1 MALARVTSL
10 PLNLSL
16 GKRGGTTDLM
26 MGTKE
31 RNFSPLKELSLEE
44 LVPQDNFYRR
54 LERAVDLSFVRELVS
69 DRYAS
74 GGRPSVDPVV
84 FFKLQLVLFFEDL
97 RSERRLIE
105 VAADRL
111 CIRWYLGYDLLEP
124 LPDHSSLT
132 YIRQR
137 YGLEVFRRFFEEIVE
152 LCIEAGLVWGKELY
166 IDSTKV
172 QANAS
177 MDSLL
182 PRFAVEAHLERLFE
196 EDEEAPEKTEEGP
209 PRSPTTSAGLEALP
223 TANDQELR
231 VKNAAK
237 SDWISRN
244 GAQDRSFKGQR
255 PRTSDSRASKTDPD
269 ATPMKWPKKGGTSLG
284 YQIHYAVDGGKARII
299 LGVLV
304 TSSEVTENRP
314 MLDLLWRARF
324 RWRVHPRQVTGDAKY
339 GTAENIAAV
348 EREGIRAYMA
358 LHRSGGKPHKFKRDD
373 FFYDAQNDLYICPAG
388 KPLRPL
394 GKKASEDHDDPGGK
408 VVTYRAKA
416 SSCRTC
422 ELREQCTSNKAGRNL
437 RRGPLE
443 EYVDLVRAYWG
454 TEPYEKAL
462 RKRAVW
468 VEPLFGEAK
477 EWHRMIRFRLRM
489 LDKVNIEALMVAA
502 GQNIKRLLAS
512 HGRGPKP
519 IAQVVALHLPE
530 GPPLCSRD
538 CVRRRRRCVLRGRR
552 RRFSTGW
559 RVFDTPHKLGTSLI
573 FA

>member
-1 MALARVTSL
+1 
-10 PLNLSL
+10 
-16 GKRGGTTDLM
+16 M
-26 MGTKE
+26 MGIKQ
-31 RNFSPLKELSLEE
+31 RHFSPLEDLSLED
-44 LVPQDNFYRR
+44 LVPKDNFYRR
-54 LERAVDLSFVRELVS
+54 LQSALDLSFVRELVAEC
-69 DRYAS
+69 YAAS
-74 GGRPSVDPVV
+74 AGRPSVDPVV
-84 FFKLQLVLFFEDL
+84 FFRLQLVMFFEDI
-97 RSERRLIE
+97 RSERQLMK

-111 CIRWYLGYDLLEP
+111 SVRWYLGYDLNEP

-152 LCIEAGLVWGKELY
+152 LCIEAGLVWGEELY
-166 IDSTKV
+166 FDSTKV
-172 QANAS
+172 KANAS
-177 MDSLL
+177 VDSLA

-196 EDEEAPEKTEEGP
+196 NEEAPEKTEVSATS
-209 PRSPTTSAGLEALP
+209 SPTTSAGLHALP
-223 TANDQELR
+223 TANNQDLR
-231 VKNAAK
+231 TKNAAK
-237 SDWISRN
+237 SDWIERN

-255 PRTSDSRASKTDPD
+255 PRTSDWRASKTDPS

-284 YQIHYAVDGGKARII
+284 YQVHYVVDGGKARII

-304 TSSEVTENRP
+304 TPSEVTENRP

-324 RWRVHPRQVTGDAKY
+324 RWRAHPRQVTGDAKY

-358 LHRSGGKPHKFKRDD
+358 LHRSGGKPNKFGRDD
-373 FFYDAQNDLYICPAG
+373 FFYDPQKDLYVCPAG

-394 GKKASEDHDDPGGK
+394 GKKANGGHK
-408 VVTYRAKA
+408 KSKIITYRAKA
-416 SSCRTC
+416 SSCRAC
-422 ELREQCTSNKAGRNL
+422 ELRERCTSNKAGRNL
-437 RRGPLE
+437 RRGSLE
-443 EYVDLVRAYWG
+443 EYVDQVRAYRG
-454 TEPYEKAL
+454 SEPYEKAL

-552 RRFSTGW
+552 RRFSTG
-559 RVFDTPHKLGTSLI
+559 RVVFETEPSVRQRAG
-573 FA
+573 A